1 MTLKPLDIEKLTRRK
16 VTVPLVMVVG
26 LVILGFKADNLTVGY
41 LEEFFVRKAEAEEHY
56 HEISEQLAANTKL
69 ITQHIRTYELN
80 ENAKDTTRV
89 QDQIYD
95 LELYV
100 AANGLNELAQQ
111 RKRDLDAS
119 LARLTRVRTCILRNN
134 PNENCTAII

>member
-56 HEISEQLAANTKL
+56 YEISEQLAANTKL

-111 RKRDLDAS
+111 RKRDLTAS
-119 LARLTRVRTCILRNN
+119 LARLTRVRSCILRNV